1 MTVFSFLT
9 YVLWLV
15 FCRHGVIHTQSLQKL
30 LLEDDVTKPG
40 GKIQSFYYFY
50 IHLGKHYIACLF

>member
-1 MTVFSFLT
+1 MTVIKVGNSGFVWEVWMTVFSFLT

-40 GKIQSFYYFY
+40 GKI
-50 IHLGKHYIACLF
+50 